1 LNNSVLNIITL
12 NLKTMQFTFKRPQ
25 TSKSVSTFYR
35 DKYKDKSIP
44 KNTTELPQVN
54 TMQDNQAELVK
65 KWEAAA

>member
-1 LNNSVLNIITL
+1 
-12 NLKTMQFTFKRPQ
+12 MQFTFKRPQ